1 MVSIDGAVFERSG
14 TMSGGGGKPR
24 GGRMGTSIKDSSVS
38 RESIATAEKELES
51 VRSELAAAR
60 QRVSVAAQEYQ
71 TSLKAVSQLQLDIAK
86 TKMEVTLST
95 ILTSSIFQPDAFW
108 RSENPNAALSL

>member
-1 MVSIDGAVFERSG
+1 
-14 TMSGGGGKPR
+14 
-24 GGRMGTSIKDSSVS
+24 MGTSIKDSSVS

-95 ILTSSIFQPDAFW
+95 TLTSSVFQPDAFQ
-108 RSENPNAALSL
+108 RSENPNAALSQ